1 MTHAASTTSRRATRV
16 DDLDTPVVL
25 VDAARLQSN
34 LRGMAERVAQ
44 AGGGR
49 VRLRPHAKTHKTRE
63 IALRQLELGAI
74 GLTVAKVGEAE
85 AMVGAGVEDL
95 LIAYPVLGDQKYQ
108 RMLPLLR
115 KARIRIAIDSL
126 DVAEAASAFF
136 APHGM
141 KLPVLIEID
150 TGFGRTGVQSPSDA
164 LQLADQIDE
173 LPGVE
178 VAGVMCFGGQAYQT
192 AEPAKQAQIGR
203 SEGETSV
210 QVANLLGAHNHKVQ
224 AVSVGST
231 PTAVAAAGVSGVT
244 EVRPGV
250 YAFGDMKQVQLGTV
264 KFEDCALTVLATVV
278 SHPRPERYVVDAG
291 LKTFAGENYGWGT
304 YGRLL
309 DHPDLI
315 VDWAAEEHG
324 VILVPEGTPD
334 PKLRIGDKVRIVPDH
349 ACGTVNMHDELIAID
364 GDAVVDVWPVIGR
377 GRVR

>member
-1 MTHAASTTSRRATRV
+1 VTAAASMPSRRATSV
-16 DDLDTPVVL
+16 GDLDTPVVL
-25 VDAARLQSN
+25 IDVARLQRN
-34 LRGMAERVAQ
+34 LQGMAERVAQ

-49 VRLRPHAKTHKTRE
+49 VRLRPHAKTHKTRQ
-63 IALRQLELGAI
+63 IAMRQLELGAI

-95 LIAYPVLGDQKYQ
+95 LIAYPVLGDQKYE
-108 RMLPLLR
+108 RILPLLR

-126 DVAEAASAFF
+126 DIAEAASAFF
-136 APHGM
+136 APHGI

-150 TGFGRTGVQSPSDA
+150 TGFGRTGVQSPSEA

-192 AEPAKQAQIGR
+192 AEAGEQTEIGR
-203 SEGETSV
+203 SEGQVSV
-210 QVANLLGAHNHKVQ
+210 QVANLLSAHNHKAQ
-224 AVSVGST
+224 SVSVGST
-231 PTAVAAAGVSGVT
+231 PTAVAAAGVAGVT

-250 YAFGDMKQVQLGTV
+250 YAFGDLKQVQLGTV

-324 VILVPEGTPD
+324 VILLPEGSVD

>member
-1 MTHAASTTSRRATRV
+1 VTAAASMPSRRATNV
-16 DDLDTPVVL
+16 VDLDTPVVL
-25 VDAARLQSN
+25 IDVERLQKN
-34 LRGMAERVAQ
+34 LKGMAERVAQ

-49 VRLRPHAKTHKTRE
+49 VRLRPHAKTHKTRQ
-63 IALRQLELGAI
+63 IAMRQLELGAI

-95 LIAYPVLGDQKYQ
+95 LIAYPVLGDQKYE

-136 APHGM
+136 APHGI

-150 TGFGRTGVQSPSDA
+150 TGFGRTGVQSPSEA

-192 AEPAKQAQIGR
+192 AEAGEQTEIGR
-203 SEGETSV
+203 SEGQVSV
-210 QVANLLGAHNHKVQ
+210 QVANLLAAHNHKAQ
-224 AVSVGST
+224 SVSVGST
-231 PTAVAAAGVSGVT
+231 PTAVAAAGVTGVT

-250 YAFGDMKQVQLGTV
+250 YAFGDLKQVQLGTV

-324 VILVPEGTPD
+324 VILLPEGSVD